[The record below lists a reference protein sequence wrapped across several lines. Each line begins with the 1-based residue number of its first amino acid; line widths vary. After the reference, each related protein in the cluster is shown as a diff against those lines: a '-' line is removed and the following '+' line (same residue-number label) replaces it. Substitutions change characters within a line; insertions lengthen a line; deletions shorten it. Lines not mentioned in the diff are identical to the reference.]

1 MFNNGVL
8 SIKHFYVLTRTV
20 IYWKHNNIHVLNWP
34 ISSAYLLP
42 NGVDRKAYKL
52 EDHNNMIGLE
62 KSEREIKNTQT
73 TDTVNIGHKT

>member
-1 MFNNGVL
+1 MFYNGVL

-20 IYWKHNNIHVLNWP
+20 IYLKHNIHVLNWP
-34 ISSAYLLP
+34 ISSAYLFP
-42 NGVDRKAYKL
+42 NRVDRKAYKL